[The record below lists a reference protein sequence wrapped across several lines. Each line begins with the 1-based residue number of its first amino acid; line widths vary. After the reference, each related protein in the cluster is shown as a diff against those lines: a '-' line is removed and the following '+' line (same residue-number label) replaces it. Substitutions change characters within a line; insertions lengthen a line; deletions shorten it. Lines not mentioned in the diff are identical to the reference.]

1 MPSII
6 SGLKNFKARRAS
18 AKELKSRENELKL
31 IYQEMRAVD
40 DKFNNASTHQSYQ
53 TEQHIYVDKTIDWGA
68 SEAYVVEFRRPS
80 RCQQLC
86 LYSFNIFECCPLVSG
101 EYFPIPQAIGIASIL
116 PSKIRTPI
124 MHFDRQGNNAIPYF
138 Q

>member
-40 DKFNNASTHQSYQ
+40 DQFNKASSHHQSYQ
-53 TEQHIYVDKTIDWGA
+53 TEQHIYVDKTRDWGA
-68 SEAYVVEFRRPS
+68 SEAHVRIFVEYGR
-80 RCQQLC
+80 
-86 LYSFNIFECCPLVSG
+86 G
-101 EYFPIPQAIGIASIL
+101 
-116 PSKIRTPI
+116 
-124 MHFDRQGNNAIPYF
+124 
-138 Q
+138 